1 MSLTQPRTRLTADQF
16 FRDLPADGKRYELID
31 GELREMTTPNIKHQ
45 QIARGFFR
53 LLDPEVTRVGGQ
65 VFSPG
70 VGIVLSDGVVQVPDL
85 VVLTRPLEQSNLEY
99 GLVIPPDLVI
109 EILSPSTA
117 RYDRTEKS
125 ALYAA
130 FGVPELWL
138 VSPEAETIEVFA
150 LSEGR
155 YALHARVGL
164 DEPISSV
171 VLPTH
176 SSPSSAAFAV

>member
-31 GELREMTTPNIKHQ
+31 GELREMTTPNIRHQ
-45 QIARGFFR
+45 IIASTVGRI
-53 LLDPEVTRVGGQ
+53 LDSEVTSAGGMAI
-65 VFSPG
+65 PG
-70 VGIVLSDGVVQVPDL
+70 VGIVLNEATVLVPDL
-85 VVLTRPLEQSNLEY
+85 AVLTRPLEQSNLEY

-171 VLPTH
+171 VLPTL
-176 SSPSSAAFAV
+176 SFPASAAFAV